1 MPHDDTIKN
10 YLAKQGYN
18 TVTKTQED
26 MGRQLTQLKNYLEA
40 WIKENLD
47 PVQGIINVES
57 KTIEYPLKGVDDI
70 KFPSIDFSSV
80 WGKGIFLLLAG
91 IVITSIPGFG
101 FVIGAGSVFLDL
113 IFGKEERHAKR
124 VGKVIDKVDT
134 VYSKAFAD
142 AEFQF
147 KEIVAEQMKS
157 LIEYVNRKL
166 TLYFSDIDRQINS
179 YDLSSNFDYIAFEKN
194 AGQQIPEIQNRIDD
208 IWKELQG
215 HLAATKL
222 LS

>member
-1 MPHDDTIKN
+1 
-10 YLAKQGYN
+10 
-18 TVTKTQED
+18 
-26 MGRQLTQLKNYLEA
+26 
-40 WIKENLD
+40 
-47 PVQGIINVES
+47 
-57 KTIEYPLKGVDDI
+57 
-70 KFPSIDFSSV
+70 
-80 WGKGIFLLLAG
+80 
-91 IVITSIPGFG
+91 
-101 FVIGAGSVFLDL
+101 VFLDL

-124 VGKVIDKVDT
+124 VGKVIDKVDA

-147 KEIVAEQMKS
+147 REIVDEQIKA

-179 YDLSSNFDYIAFEKN
+179 YDLSSNFDYIAFEKE
-194 AGQQIPEIQNRIDD
+194 AERQIPEIQKRIDD